1 MEAYKNRLIDI
12 LSNAYSGI
20 RKEMWVLA
28 IAMLINRSGSMV
40 LLFMS
45 VYLTKQ
51 KHFTIAEA
59 GFIMGL
65 FGAGSFVGAF
75 VGGKLVDRIGFYPIL
90 ISSLVLSAVCMISLA
105 YVDHFF
111 WIGLLTFLVT
121 STGDMFRP
129 ANAASIST
137 YSEPENY
144 PQSIAL
150 NRLAMNI
157 GFTLGPVIGGI
168 LASCNYTF
176 LFWADGLTCI
186 SAAFFL
192 WWQLPGKKQIKIDSK
207 GSQYSLSPYQDRHY
221 LLFLLFTTLYAMAF
235 FQLLTTLPLYYKNV
249 YHLGEKH
256 IGWLMALNGI
266 GVAVIEMFLIYYLKN
281 KWTSFKW
288 ISLGAILLIGSY
300 LLLMLTHSIWI
311 LILNMILLTFSEM
324 FAMPFMSTHSMK
336 KSEHKNAGDYMA
348 LYAMSWSTAL
358 ILAPVIGSQIIEHW
372 GYPVLWMV
380 VSGFGLLSYFGFRYL
395 EKIESTR

>member
-1 MEAYKNRLIDI
+1 MQAYKNRLIDI

-90 ISSLVLSAVCMISLA
+90 ISSLVLSAICMISLA

-168 LASCNYTF
+168 LASYNYTF

-192 WWQLPGKKQIKIDSK
+192 WWQLPRKKQIKKESK
-207 GSQYSLSPYQDRHY
+207 ESQ
-221 LLFLLFTTLYAMAF
+221 
-235 FQLLTTLPLYYKNV
+235 LPLV
-249 YHLGEKH
+249 FVIHHLICHGLFPVADHPTAVLQKCISSGRKTH
-256 IGWLMALNGI
+256 WLAHG
-266 GVAVIEMFLIYYLKN
+266 
-281 KWTSFKW
+281 FKW
-288 ISLGAILLIGSY
+288 NWRGR
-300 LLLMLTHSIWI
+300 HR
-311 LILNMILLTFSEM
+311 NVF
-324 FAMPFMSTHSMK
+324 
-336 KSEHKNAGDYMA
+336 D
-348 LYAMSWSTAL
+348 
-358 ILAPVIGSQIIEHW
+358 
-372 GYPVLWMV
+372 
-380 VSGFGLLSYFGFRYL
+380 LLS
-395 EKIESTR
+395 EK